1 MGSGNLSKLCL
12 GPNQCSWQNYLFRKD
27 CRQFTNNL
35 EEQCS
40 FKSGFFTSL
49 LWVFTHMYMLYVD
62 LFLIN
67 GKIISY
73 SYYLSL
79 QIWIWLMFC
88 ISTIVQWITLW
99 STSFILCNVFKA
111 PLWYALT
118 KTSSIF
124 FLTTEEYCTI
134 WLPSQDQLPLGLTK
148 SRSVI
153 SWCSFP
159 FS

>member
-1 MGSGNLSKLCL
+1 MTV
-12 GPNQCSWQNYLFRKD
+12 D
-27 CRQFTNNL
+27 
-35 EEQCS
+35 
-40 FKSGFFTSL
+40 SL
-49 LWVFTHMYMLYVD
+49 LMTLRNNVHSKMDFSPLSCEYSHICTCYMLIF
-62 LFLIN
+62 FLTN

-79 QIWIWLMFC
+79 YTWIWLIFC

-99 STSFILCNVFKA
+99 STSFILCNVFKV

-124 FLTTEEYCTI
+124 FLTAKEYCTK

-148 SRSVI
+148 CWSVI

-159 FS
+159 FSYTSIFLQKCWNSNVFFFW